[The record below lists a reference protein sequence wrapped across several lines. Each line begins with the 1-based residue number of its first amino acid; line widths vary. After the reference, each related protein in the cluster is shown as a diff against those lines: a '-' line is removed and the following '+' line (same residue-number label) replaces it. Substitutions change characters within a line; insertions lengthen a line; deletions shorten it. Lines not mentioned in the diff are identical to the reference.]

1 MVMYNRKGNLG
12 QYKQYVI
19 SLCTTYNQ
27 ISIFIFYDD
36 HDNNIKKSLAISLS
50 AGVTQALPKFLY

>member
-36 HDNNIKKSLAISLS
+36 HDND
-50 AGVTQALPKFLY
+50 

>member
-19 SLCTTYNQ
+19 SLSTTYNQ

-36 HDNNIKKSLAISLS
+36 HDND
-50 AGVTQALPKFLY
+50 